1 MGENIKMFS
10 VNTNTIVGQVGVA
23 TSDNGGLST
32 EQISELAVNK
42 IVSIS
47 ENAPEPIKQ
56 QAHIFADNVRNL
68 LQHYIELARKE
79 ERANICHKVRE
90 VGQPDLADAI
100 RRI

>member
-56 QAHIFADNVRNL
+56 QAQAFIENVRNVV
-68 LQHYIELARKE
+68 HYHIELARRE
-79 ERANICHKVRE
+79 ERATICHKVRE
-90 VGQPDLADAI
+90 VGQPDLANAI

>member
-1 MGENIKMFS
+1 MEKINMFS
-10 VNTNTIVGQVGVA
+10 VNSDITVGQVGVA
-23 TSDNGGLST
+23 TSDNGGLSN
-32 EQISELAVNK
+32 EQISKLATNK

-68 LQHYIELARKE
+68 LHYYIELARKE
-79 ERANICHKVRE
+79 ERANICHQLRE
-90 VGQPDLADAI
+90 AGQNDLAEVI

>member
-56 QAHIFADNVRNL
+56 QAEAFV
-68 LQHYIELARKE
+68 
-79 ERANICHKVRE
+79 
-90 VGQPDLADAI
+90 
-100 RRI
+100 